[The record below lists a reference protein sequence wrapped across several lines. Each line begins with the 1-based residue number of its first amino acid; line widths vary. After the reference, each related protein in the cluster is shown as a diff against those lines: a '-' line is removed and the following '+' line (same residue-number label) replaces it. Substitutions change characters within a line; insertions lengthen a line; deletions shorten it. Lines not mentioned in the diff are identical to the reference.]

1 MTAQPPLDRTVAER
15 LAALRE
21 TLDGA
26 RTMPMSSSVVINKL
40 DLVDLLDGLEDSVA
54 QALAEAREVL
64 RRRDELL
71 AAGESEVEV
80 MLRDARLERDRLVA
94 DTEVF
99 HSALRE
105 ADRVRT
111 EAAEDS
117 RALREDAESYVA
129 ERLAAFEGTL
139 DSTLE
144 AVRRGR
150 DKLTAKG
157 IGRRRR
163 ANEQV
168 NGHPNGQQ
176 NGQQN
181 GQPNG
186 EQNGRAHPMA
196 ALGDD
201 TDVDGIRLPEH
212 LER

>member
-1 MTAQPPLDRTVAER
+1 MNAQSPLDRTVAER
-15 LAALRE
+15 LEALRE

-26 RTMPMSSSVVINKL
+26 RTMPMSSSVVVNRT
-40 DLVDLLDGLEDSVA
+40 DLAHLLDELEESVA
-54 QALAEAREVL
+54 RALGEAHHVL
-64 RRRDELL
+64 QQRDELV
-71 AAGESEVEV
+71 AAGETEVES

-105 ADRVRT
+105 ADRVRID
-111 EAAEDS
+111 AADEG

-129 ERLAAFEGTL
+129 ERLATFEETL
-139 DSTLE
+139 DTTLE

-150 DKLTAKG
+150 DRLTARG
-157 IGRRRR
+157 TGRRRR
-163 ANEQV
+163 TNGQTGSQASGHV
-168 NGHPNGQQ
+168 NGQSNGQ
-176 NGQQN
+176 
-181 GQPNG
+181 
-186 EQNGRAHPMA
+186 AHPMA

>member
-40 DLVDLLDGLEDSVA
+40 DLVALLDGLEDSVA

-71 AAGESEVEV
+71 SAGESEVEG

-163 ANEQV
+163 ANGQV

-176 NGQQN
+176 KGQQNGQQN
-181 GQPNG
+181 GQ
-186 EQNGRAHPMA
+186 AHPMA

>member
-26 RTMPMSSSVVINKL
+26 RTMPMSSSVVINKV

-71 AAGESEVEV
+71 AAGESEVEG

-150 DKLTAKG
+150 DRLTAKG

-163 ANEQV
+163 ANGQV
-168 NGHPNGQQ
+168 KGQQ
-176 NGQQN
+176 NGQ
-181 GQPNG
+181 
-186 EQNGRAHPMA
+186 AHPMA

>member
-1 MTAQPPLDRTVAER
+1 MNAQSPLDRTVTER
-15 LAALRE
+15 LEALRE

-26 RTMPMSSSVVINKL
+26 RTMPMSSSVVVNKT
-40 DLVDLLDGLEDSVA
+40 DLAHLLDELEESVA
-54 QALAEAREVL
+54 QALGEAHQVL
-64 RRRDELL
+64 QQRDALV
-71 AAGESEVEV
+71 AAGEAEVES

-105 ADRVRT
+105 ADRVRI
-111 EAAEDS
+111 EAADEG

-129 ERLAAFEGTL
+129 ERLATFEETL
-139 DSTLE
+139 DTTLE

-150 DKLTAKG
+150 DKLTARG
-157 IGRRRR
+157 TGRRRR
-163 ANEQV
+163 TSGQASNQANGQANGQV
-168 NGHPNGQQ
+168 NRQSNGQSH
-176 NGQQN
+176 
-181 GQPNG
+181 GQP
-186 EQNGRAHPMA
+186 HPMA

>member
-40 DLVDLLDGLEDSVA
+40 DLVALLDGLEDSVG

-71 AAGESEVEV
+71 SAGESEVEG

-163 ANEQV
+163 ANGQV
-168 NGHPNGQQ
+168 NGHPNGHQ

-181 GQPNG
+181 GH
-186 EQNGRAHPMA
+186 QNGQADPMA

>member
-26 RTMPMSSSVVINKL
+26 RAMPMSSSVVINKL

-54 QALAEAREVL
+54 QALAEARDVL

-71 AAGESEVEV
+71 AAGESEVEG

-150 DKLTAKG
+150 DRLTAKG

-163 ANEQV
+163 ANGQV
-168 NGHPNGQQ
+168 SGHPNGQQ

-181 GQPNG
+181 G
-186 EQNGRAHPMA
+186 EQNGQAHPMA

>member
-1 MTAQPPLDRTVAER
+1 MTAQPPLDRTVEER

-40 DLVDLLDGLEDSVA
+40 DLVDLLDALEESVA
-54 QALAEAREVL
+54 QALAEAQEVL

-71 AAGESEVEV
+71 AAGESEVEG

-99 HSALRE
+99 HGALRE

-111 EAAEDS
+111 EAADDS

-150 DKLTAKG
+150 DRLTARG

-163 ANEQV
+163 ANGQV
-168 NGHPNGQQ
+168 NGHPT
-176 NGQQN
+176 
-181 GQPNG
+181 G
-186 EQNGRAHPMA
+186 EQNGQAHPMA
-196 ALGDD
+196 ALADD
-201 TDVDGIRLPEH
+201 TDVAGIRLPEH

>member
-1 MTAQPPLDRTVAER
+1 MNAQSPLDRTVAER
-15 LAALRE
+15 LEALRE

-26 RTMPMSSSVVINKL
+26 RTMPMSSSVVVNKT
-40 DLVDLLDGLEDSVA
+40 DLAHLFDELEESVA
-54 QALAEAREVL
+54 QALGEAHDVL
-64 RRRDELL
+64 QQRDALV
-71 AAGESEVEV
+71 AAGEAEVES

-105 ADRVRT
+105 ADRVRID
-111 EAAEDS
+111 AAEEG

-129 ERLAAFEGTL
+129 ERLATFEETL
-139 DSTLE
+139 DTTLE

-150 DKLTAKG
+150 DKLTSRG
-157 IGRRRR
+157 TGRRRR
-163 ANEQV
+163 TSGQASNQASNRANGQV
-168 NGHPNGQQ
+168 NGQSNGQS
-176 NGQQN
+176 NGQ
-181 GQPNG
+181 
-186 EQNGRAHPMA
+186 AHPMA

>member
-1 MTAQPPLDRTVAER
+1 MNAQSPLDRTVAER
-15 LAALRE
+15 LEALRE

-26 RTMPMSSSVVINKL
+26 RTMPMSSSVVVNKT
-40 DLVDLLDGLEDSVA
+40 DLAHLFDELEESVA
-54 QALAEAREVL
+54 QALGEAHDVL
-64 RRRDELL
+64 QQRDALV
-71 AAGESEVEV
+71 AAGEAEVES

-105 ADRVRT
+105 ADRVRID
-111 EAAEDS
+111 AAEEG

-129 ERLAAFEGTL
+129 ERLATFEETL
-139 DSTLE
+139 DTTLE

-150 DKLTAKG
+150 DKLTSRG
-157 IGRRRR
+157 TGRRRR
-163 ANEQV
+163 TSGQASNQANGQV
-168 NGHPNGQQ
+168 NGQSNGQ
-176 NGQQN
+176 
-181 GQPNG
+181 
-186 EQNGRAHPMA
+186 AHPMA

>member
-40 DLVDLLDGLEDSVA
+40 DLVALLDGLEDSVA

-71 AAGESEVEV
+71 SAGESEVEG

-163 ANEQV
+163 ANGQV

-176 NGQQN
+176 KGQQNGQQN
-181 GQPNG
+181 GH
-186 EQNGRAHPMA
+186 AHPMA

>member
-40 DLVDLLDGLEDSVA
+40 DLVALLDGLEDSVA

-71 AAGESEVEV
+71 SAGESEVEG

-105 ADRVRT
+105 ADRIRT

-163 ANEQV
+163 ANGQV

-176 NGQQN
+176 KGQQNGQQN
-181 GQPNG
+181 GQ
-186 EQNGRAHPMA
+186 AHPMA

>member
-1 MTAQPPLDRTVAER
+1 M
-15 LAALRE
+15 
-21 TLDGA
+21 
-26 RTMPMSSSVVINKL
+26 
-40 DLVDLLDGLEDSVA
+40 A

-71 AAGESEVEV
+71 SAGESEVEG

-129 ERLAAFEGTL
+129 ERLATFEGTL

-163 ANEQV
+163 ANGQV
-168 NGHPNGQQ
+168 RRRRPERRTAERAAANGQ
-176 NGQQN
+176 
-181 GQPNG
+181 
-186 EQNGRAHPMA
+186 AHPMA

>member
-40 DLVDLLDGLEDSVA
+40 DLVALLDGLEDSVA

-71 AAGESEVEV
+71 SAGESEVEG

-105 ADRVRT
+105 ADRIRT

-163 ANEQV
+163 ANGQV

-176 NGQQN
+176 KGQQN
-181 GQPNG
+181 GQ
-186 EQNGRAHPMA
+186 QNAQAHPMA

>member
-40 DLVDLLDGLEDSVA
+40 DLVALLDGLEDSVA

-71 AAGESEVEV
+71 SAGESEVEG

-105 ADRVRT
+105 ADRIRT

-157 IGRRRR
+157 IGRRRC
-163 ANEQV
+163 ANGQV

-176 NGQQN
+176 KGQQN
-181 GQPNG
+181 GQ
-186 EQNGRAHPMA
+186 QNAQAHPMA